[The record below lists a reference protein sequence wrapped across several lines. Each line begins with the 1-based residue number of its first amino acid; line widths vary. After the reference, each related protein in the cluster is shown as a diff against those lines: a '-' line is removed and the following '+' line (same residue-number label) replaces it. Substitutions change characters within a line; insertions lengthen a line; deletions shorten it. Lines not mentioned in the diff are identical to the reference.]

1 MKVSRHAKIIE
12 LISQYD
18 IETQE
23 ELAEYLNNAGFK
35 VTQATVS
42 RDIRDLKL
50 TKVSLNGGKQKYVIH
65 RQDEDGMSEKYIRV
79 LRDGY
84 MSMDM
89 AQNIL
94 VIKTV
99 SGMAMAVAVA
109 VDAMKWNEV
118 VGCIA
123 GDDTIMCAIHN
134 AEEAGYALYDS
145 FCIDRRSEESVNR
158 AGWGLCCDLRCCRR
172 FADDHYGQK

>member
-1 MKVSRHAKIIE
+1 MKLERHSKIVE
-12 LISQYD
+12 LIGKYE

-23 ELAEYLNNAGFK
+23 ELAQRLQDAGYQ

-42 RDIRDLKL
+42 RDIRELKL
-50 TKVSLNGGKQKYVIH
+50 TKIQGENG
-65 RQDEDGMSEKYIRV
+65 RQRYMVMQNQGNFSDKYIRI

-84 MSMDM
+84 LSMDM

-99 SGMAMAVAVA
+99 SGMAMAVAA
-109 VDAMKWNEV
+109 ALDAIRFYEI

-123 GDDTIMCAIHN
+123 GDDTIMCAV
-134 AEEAGYALYDS
+134 
-145 FCIDRRSEESVNR
+145 RSV
-158 AGWGLCCDLRCCRR
+158 
-172 FADDHYGQK
+172 DDTIVVMDKIRKLVTE

>member
-1 MKVSRHAKIIE
+1 MKVNRHAKIVE
-12 LISQYD
+12 LINKYQ

-23 ELAEYLNNAGFK
+23 ELAERLNQVGFH

-50 TKVSLNGGKQKYVIH
+50 TKVPAENGKQKYAVL
-65 RQDEDGMSEKYIRV
+65 ESGNTAMVEKYIRI
-79 LRDGY
+79 LRDGFV
-84 MSMDM
+84 SMDM

-99 SGMAMAVAVA
+99 SGMAMAVGAA
-109 VDAMKWNEV
+109 LDAMKWTEL

-123 GDDTIMCAIHN
+123 GDDTVMCAV
-134 AEEAGYALYDS
+134 
-145 FCIDRRSEESVNR
+145 RSV
-158 AGWGLCCDLRCCRR
+158 
-172 FADDHYGQK
+172 DDTILLMEKIKKLLAK

>member
-1 MKVSRHAKIIE
+1 MKISRHAKIIE

-23 ELAEYLNNAGFK
+23 ELAERLNQAGFK
-35 VTQATVS
+35 VTQSTVS

-50 TKVSLNGGKQKYVIH
+50 TKVAAGGGRQKYVILNTG
-65 RQDEDGMSEKYIRV
+65 EKEINNKYIQV
-79 LRDGY
+79 LQSGY
-84 MSMDM
+84 VSMDM

-99 SGMAMAVAVA
+99 SGMAMAVAA
-109 VDAMKWNEV
+109 ALDAMHWKEV

-123 GDDTIMCAIHN
+123 GDDTIMCAIRTV
-134 AEEAGYALYDS
+134 EDTGIVMDKIRKIVS
-145 FCIDRRSEESVNR
+145 K
-158 AGWGLCCDLRCCRR
+158 G
-172 FADDHYGQK
+172 

>member
-12 LISQYD
+12 LISQFD

-23 ELAEYLNNAGFK
+23 ELAERLNDAGFK

-50 TKVSLNGGKQKYVIH
+50 MKAAVNGGKQKYIVLKPEEEGI
-65 RQDEDGMSEKYIRV
+65 GGKYIRV
-79 LRDGY
+79 LQDGY
-84 MSMDM
+84 VSMDM

-99 SGMAMAVAVA
+99 SGMAMAVAA
-109 VDAMKWNEV
+109 ALDAMNWKEV

-123 GDDTIMCAIHN
+123 GDDTIMCAI
-134 AEEAGYALYDS
+134 
-145 FCIDRRSEESVNR
+145 RSVEDTVIVMEKIRKIVTK
-158 AGWGLCCDLRCCRR
+158 A
-172 FADDHYGQK
+172 